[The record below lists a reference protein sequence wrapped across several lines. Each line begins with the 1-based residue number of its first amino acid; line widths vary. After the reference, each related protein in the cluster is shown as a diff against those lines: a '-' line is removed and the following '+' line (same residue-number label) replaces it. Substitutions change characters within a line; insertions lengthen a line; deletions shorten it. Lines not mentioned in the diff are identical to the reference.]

1 MQDLSRIIK
10 IIISKEFEQN
20 STITLQS
27 VYEILNNELPEIDRE
42 KRNHRVRSEI
52 DQLRRTNKIRRVR
65 PSTWE
70 KI

>member
-1 MQDLSRIIK
+1 MQDLSRTIK

-52 DQLRRTNKIRRVR
+52 DQLRRTNKIRRMR

>member
-27 VYEILNNELPEIDRE
+27 IYEILNNELPEVEKE

>member
-1 MQDLSRIIK
+1 MQDVSHIK
-10 IIISKEFEQN
+10 SILAKEFEQN

-27 VYEILNNELPEIDRE
+27 VYKILNNELPEIDRE

>member
-1 MQDLSRIIK
+1 MQDLSKIIK

>member
-1 MQDLSRIIK
+1 MHDVSRIKFIV
-10 IIISKEFEQN
+10 SREFEQN
-20 STITLQS
+20 SIITLQS